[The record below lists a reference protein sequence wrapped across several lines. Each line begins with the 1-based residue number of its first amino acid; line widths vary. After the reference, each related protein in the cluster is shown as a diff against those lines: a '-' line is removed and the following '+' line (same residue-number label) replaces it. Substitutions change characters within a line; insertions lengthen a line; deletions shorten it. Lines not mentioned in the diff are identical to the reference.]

1 MTKIFKMADED
12 LFGKHL
18 VVDKNIQKNLKK
30 QKKSEQMKKY
40 WQQIRFFRSII
51 KKGIMTHIE
60 YKRNLNKLRYL
71 TYFLC
76 YLYDENSKIYLFKMI
91 KLIKENKNFLI
102 NHSLEKITKINGKEF
117 VEKTYKFSNKK
128 GIIK

>member
-1 MTKIFKMADED
+1 MTKIFKIADED

-18 VVDKNIQKNLKK
+18 VVDKKDIQKNLKN
-30 QKKSEQMKKY
+30 QKRSEQMKKY
-40 WQQIRFFRSII
+40 WQQIRFFRAII
-51 KKGIMTHIE
+51 RKDIMTHIE

-71 TYFLC
+71 TYLLC

-91 KLIKENKNFLI
+91 KLIKENENDLI
-102 NHSLEKITKINGKEF
+102 NRFLETITKTNGKEF
-117 VEKTYKFSNKK
+117 KKTYKFNNKK

>member
-1 MTKIFKMADED
+1 MTKIFKIVDED

-18 VVDKNIQKNLKK
+18 IVDKNLKK
-30 QKKSEQMKKY
+30 QEISEQMRKN
-40 WQQIRFFRSII
+40 WQYIKFFRILI
-51 KKGIMTHIE
+51 KKDIMTQTE

-91 KLIKENKNFLI
+91 KLIKENKNLLI
-102 NHSLEKITKINGKEF
+102 NHFLELINKTNDKEF
-117 VEKTYKFSNKK
+117 IKGIYKFNNKK